1 MSMTELLCTSTVL
14 LSLLVVLAGRS
25 GICSLQHCLVEA
37 GLDPRI
43 LAALSSQRPNAAQV
57 ALAQAQAQNE
67 AAEQVRHDR

>member
-25 GICSLQHCLVEA
+25 GICSLQHCLVDA